1 MRGNRVR
8 NVTIVGVLGLLALMA
23 IVWFFVLSPRLSSAD
38 EISAQADQLEM
49 ANLQLRNKVNQ
60 AQEQVKQ
67 APAAAAE
74 AQKLFATMPQA
85 AELPTV
91 LRQITDA
98 AQRAGIGPADIQA
111 ISTTVPAATGAAG
124 GADASGVSMATM
136 NIGVTVSGSPQ
147 DLLKFVDNLQA
158 LDRALLITSTQ
169 ESTETDTGKDSMQV
183 QGRMFVLQSQLPDLV
198 AQVEA
203 LMEQANAASATTEST
218 TDEAATTPSTPA
230 SPSPASPAPAG

>member
-1 MRGNRVR
+1 MKGNRVR
-8 NVTIVGVLGLLALMA
+8 NITLLGIVGLLALVA
-23 IVWFFVLSPRLSSAD
+23 IVWFFVLGPRLSSAD
-38 EISAQADQLEM
+38 EISAQADQVEM
-49 ANLQLRNKVNQ
+49 ANLQLRTKVNQ
-60 AQEQVKQ
+60 AQQQVTQ

-98 AQRAGIGPADIQA
+98 AQQAGIGPADIQA
-111 ISTTVPAATGAAG
+111 ISTTVPAAAGAADG
-124 GADASGVSMATM
+124 SDASGVSMATM
-136 NIGVTVSGSPQ
+136 DIGVTVAGSP
-147 DLLKFVDNLQA
+147 DSLLTFLDNLQA

-169 ESTETDTGKDSMQV
+169 ETTQTDTGKEALQV

-203 LMEQANAASATTEST
+203 LMEQAKAATPSAGATPAPSASAT
-218 TDEAATTPSTPA
+218 PA
-230 SPSPASPAPAG
+230 PSPAG